1 MDHLTWGQIE
11 VDAAGVILSD
21 VDGRDVPVHREWADV
36 LVEARA
42 AAGNLDE
49 YMFYPKRKKH
59 YTVAFSCCVVASQ
72 DQGLKPSLPRLRDT

>member
-1 MDHLTWGQIE
+1 MDHPTWGQIE

-49 YMFYPKRKKH
+49 YMFYPKQKKH
-59 YTVAFSCCVVASQ
+59 YTVAFSCAVASQ